1 MLQSRCREKKNVR
14 VVLYLYAVRKRTLVV
29 FYLLLDTIPQ
39 SSRISRFAFKY
50 FCMSTSKQRPII
62 PDTGMHIPISNIRPK
77 WLEAAAPAP
86 DLHLY
91 TSANLPS
98 PRQTAPNRKTF
109 AIASSALQIAADA
122 CVRCFTNHRRRAA
135 GGTPKVTRP
144 HKHTLEYGVL
154 VEFSGS
160 NFRLQGSVSS
170 RTRVLLR
177 CAAAA
182 DDSAV
187 AALRL
192 QFASAAPQQQFA

>member
-1 MLQSRCREKKNVR
+1 M
-14 VVLYLYAVRKRTLVV
+14 RKRTLVV
-29 FYLLLDTIPQ
+29 FYVLLDTIPQ
-39 SSRISRFAFKY
+39 SSRKSRFAFRC

-109 AIASSALQIAADA
+109 AIASSALQITSLAGSPLLPSIACTRTRTQLSESCCDTMPADA
-122 CVRCFTNHRRRAA
+122 CVRCFANHRNPL
-135 GGTPKVTRP
+135 TKVTRP

-170 RTRVLLR
+170 RPPP
-177 CAAAA
+177 AAA
-182 DDSAV
+182 
-187 AALRL
+187 LCRRCR
-192 QFASAAPQQQFA
+192 